1 MIWDVVVVI
10 ANLSSLSGLVFKIIA
25 LGISF
30 LYKGIQTIPS
40 FLIRVEEIAYLDS
53 KISNAFLLVLEI
65 LICVQSFL
73 RLSPIELIFKIS
85 FS

>member
-1 MIWDVVVVI
+1 MP
-10 ANLSSLSGLVFKIIA
+10 FKIIA

-65 LICVQSFL
+65 LI
-73 RLSPIELIFKIS
+73 LSWSTII
-85 FS
+85 